1 MTQEI
6 GKKPESSTFSEHFIR
21 TGFASII
28 IPTYNEAD
36 NIGPLVERIHAAM
49 GDRPYEIL
57 FVDDNSR
64 DGTADT
70 AASLVPKYPV
80 KVLIRKN
87 KRGLATA
94 ILDGLLYIQGEYVC
108 VMDADLQH
116 PPEVL
121 PALFRE
127 MDNGRD
133 LVIASRYVPGGG
145 CEGWKLTRRIISKGA
160 ITLAHVFLPDTRKYS
175 DPLSGFFAFHRKV
188 VEKAQLNPLGYK
200 ILLEILLMGDHKSVA
215 EVPYTFVTRTRG
227 ESKLSAKTQKE
238 YLKHLASLMHR
249 KGEDI
254 RFIKFLLVGAS
265 GIIVNEGLLFIL
277 KELIKLTLPVASAI
291 AIEASI
297 ISNFMLN
304 DTITFRDRRTA
315 GAKSFFSRLAKFNVV
330 SLAGAAINYSATL
343 LLTQVFGIHYLISNL
358 IGIVIATM
366 VNYLVNNWWTWK

>member
-6 GKKPESSTFSEHFIR
+6 GKKPESSTLSERFIK

-36 NIGPLVERIHAAM
+36 NIGPLVERIHAAI

-64 DGTADT
+64 DGTAHI

-121 PALFRE
+121 PVLFRE

-145 CEGWKLTRRIISKGA
+145 CEGWKLTRRIISRGA

-227 ESKLSAKTQKE
+227 ESKLSTKTQKE
-238 YLKHLASLMHR
+238 YLKHLYSLMHR
-249 KGEDI
+249 KGEDV

-315 GAKSFFSRLAKFNVV
+315 GAKSFFSRLAKFNAV

>member
-1 MTQEI
+1 
-6 GKKPESSTFSEHFIR
+6 
-21 TGFASII
+21 
-28 IPTYNEAD
+28 
-36 NIGPLVERIHAAM
+36 
-49 GDRPYEIL
+49 
-57 FVDDNSR
+57 
-64 DGTADT
+64 
-70 AASLVPKYPV
+70 
-80 KVLIRKN
+80 
-87 KRGLATA
+87 
-94 ILDGLLYIQGEYVC
+94 
-108 VMDADLQH
+108 
-116 PPEVL
+116 
-121 PALFRE
+121 
-127 MDNGRD
+127 
-133 LVIASRYVPGGG
+133 
-145 CEGWKLTRRIISKGA
+145 
-160 ITLAHVFLPDTRKYS
+160 
-175 DPLSGFFAFHRKV
+175 
-188 VEKAQLNPLGYK
+188 
-200 ILLEILLMGDHKSVA
+200 MGDHKSVA

-238 YLKHLASLMHR
+238 YLKHLVSLMHR

>member
-1 MTQEI
+1 MIEEI
-6 GKKPESSTFSEHFIR
+6 GKNPGNSIENKGFIK

-28 IPTYNEAD
+28 IPTYNEND
-36 NIGPLVERIHAAM
+36 NIVPLVERIHAAI

-70 AASLVPKYPV
+70 AAALVPKYPV

-94 ILDGLLYIQGEYVC
+94 IIDGLLYSQGEYVC

-145 CEGWKLTRRIISKGA
+145 CEGWKVSRRIMSKGA
-160 ITLAHVFLPDTRKYS
+160 IALAHIFLPDTRKYS

-238 YLKHLASLMHR
+238 YLRHLASLMHR

-265 GIIVNEGLLFIL
+265 GVVVNLSAQFIL
-277 KELIKLTLPVASAI
+277 KDLANLTLPVAVAA
-291 AIEASI
+291 AIEVSI
-297 ISNFMLN
+297 ISNFLLN
-304 DTITFRDRRTA
+304 DRFTFRDRLS
-315 GAKSFFSRLAKFNVV
+315 GSGSNFLSRLFKFNGV
-330 SLAGAAINYSATL
+330 SLVGAGVQYAITLFLALAIGIYHIPAA
-343 LLTQVFGIHYLISNL
+343 L

>member
-6 GKKPESSTFSEHFIR
+6 GKKPESSTFSERFIK

-28 IPTYNEAD
+28 IPTYNEAG
-36 NIGPLVERIHAAM
+36 NIVPLVERIHAAM

-94 ILDGLLYIQGEYVC
+94 ILDGLLYSQGEYVC

-121 PALFRE
+121 PVLFRE
-127 MDNGRD
+127 MDNGND
-133 LVIASRYVPGGG
+133 LVIASRYVPGGS
-145 CEGWKLTRRIISKGA
+145 CEGWKVSRRIMSKGA
-160 ITLAHVFLPDTRKYS
+160 IALAHIFLPDTRKYS
-175 DPLSGFFAFHRKV
+175 DPLSGFFAFKRRV

-200 ILLEILLMGDHKSVA
+200 ILLEILLMGDYESVA

-277 KELIKLTLPVASAI
+277 KELIKLTLPFASAI

>member
-1 MTQEI
+1 MIEEI
-6 GKKPESSTFSEHFIR
+6 GKNPGNSIENKGFIK
-21 TGFASII
+21 TGFVSFI
-28 IPTYNEAD
+28 IPTYNEND
-36 NIGPLVERIHAAM
+36 NIVPLVERIHAAI

-121 PALFRE
+121 PVLFRE

-145 CEGWKLTRRIISKGA
+145 CEGWKLSRRIISKGA

-175 DPLSGFFAFHRKV
+175 DPMSGFFAFKRKV

-238 YLKHLASLMHR
+238 YLRHLYSLMHR

-277 KELIKLTLPVASAI
+277 KELIKLTLPFASAI

>member
-6 GKKPESSTFSEHFIR
+6 GKKPESSTFSERFIK
-21 TGFASII
+21 TGFTSII

>member
-1 MTQEI
+1 MIEEI
-6 GKKPESSTFSEHFIR
+6 GKNPGNSIENKGFIK
-21 TGFASII
+21 TGFVSFI
-28 IPTYNEAD
+28 IPTYNEAG

-57 FVDDNSR
+57 FVDDNSH
-64 DGTADT
+64 DGTAYT

-121 PALFRE
+121 PVLFRE
-127 MDNGRD
+127 MDNGHD

-175 DPLSGFFAFHRKV
+175 DPMSGFFAFHRKV

-215 EVPYTFVTRTRG
+215 EVPYTFVARTRG